1 MPLTP
6 DAEAARQALP
16 LFQEGSPFLAAV
28 RRANANALRTLLS
41 AAAAASV
48 PEEIYILLRYQA
60 ARKVISKELLAALQP
75 ELEKCVRRDR
85 DAPMRH
91 IVAFLGQ
98 VVRLHKTVANQEKT
112 SKHAPGHRS

>member
-16 LFQEGSPFLAAV
+16 LFQEGNPFLAAV
-28 RRANANALRTLLS
+28 RRANATALRTLLS

-48 PEEIYILLRYQA
+48 PEEIDILLRYQA
-60 ARKVISKELLAALQP
+60 ARGVIPQELRAALQP
-75 ELEKCVRRDR
+75 ELENCARRDK
-85 DAPMRH
+85 DAPMGH

-98 VVRLHKTVANQEKT
+98 IVRLHKSVEQR
-112 SKHAPGHRS
+112 GR